1 MTTPSIESSFNWDF
15 LELLPCT
22 LRLRL
27 RPTLRWSGSVA
38 VTFASFADELR
49 CIDFR
54 GPTEYG
60 ILGFS
65 GAAFGFSSMF
75 LLHPVF
81 SGSSAHAPA
90 ANNVRRK
97 PRNTVRGGRGYPDV
111 LITAR
116 KGLLDE
122 NAFYFAQNGRGIP
135 FRRDRN
141 LRSDRSRNLRS
152 TAFGPAKASGMPKA
166 QMTAGDGA
174 RSSGERRV
182 ASEGREKGQIPSDTQ
197 SKSAAPSVSS
207 GQAGMA
213 VPHILLLR
221 PLRGA

>member
-97 PRNTVRGGRGYPDV
+97 PRNTVRGGRVYPDV

-122 NAFYFAQNGRGIP
+122 NSFYFAQNGRGIP
-135 FRRDRN
+135 FNGIGICGPTGSGTFGRCARN
-141 LRSDRSRNLRS
+141 
-152 TAFGPAKASGMPKA
+152 
-166 QMTAGDGA
+166 DGA
-174 RSSGERRV
+174 GVISLTSAQSIQSSNN
-182 ASEGREKGQIPSDTQ
+182 
-197 SKSAAPSVSS
+197 
-207 GQAGMA
+207 
-213 VPHILLLR
+213 
-221 PLRGA
+221 